1 MNGLNKESQFHQI
14 CTQVDSLQASKSN
27 DPTNLIFTL
36 LGYKS
41 VPETAAMKHGKG
53 MEPHA
58 KSSYLSIVKRKHR
71 KFKSNEAGLVIMND
85 KQFIGIS
92 LTLRLTVHA
101 MEVDLL
107 KLNARIPLGTL
118 PQVQTSP
125 LFTFGEW
132 ETQT

>member
-27 DPTNLIFTL
+27 DPTNLILTL

-41 VPETAAMKHGKG
+41 VPETAAMKHGKA

-58 KSSYLSIVKRKHR
+58 KSSYLSIVKRKHHEF

-92 LTLRLTVHA
+92 LTLRLIVHA
-101 MEVDLL
+101 MEVDFL

-118 PQVQTSP
+118 PQVQTIS
-125 LFTFGEW
+125 LIYIW
-132 ETQT
+132 